1 MSFPDPIFRRR
12 KRNQTPN
19 LKLEDLTMNS
29 LITLLTTS
37 KGWLIRQAIKA
48 TAYITTPLTVWLEAN
63 GQGDHAA
70 ALTTGIVA
78 AVSVLVELGLSYAAR
93 KNP

>member
-19 LKLEDLTMNS
+19 LKLEHLTMNS

-48 TAYITTPLTVWLEAN
+48 TAYITTPLTVWLESN

-78 AVSVLVELGLSYAAR
+78 AVSVIVELGLSYAAR

>member
-1 MSFPDPIFRRR
+1 MSFPDPIFRRP

-19 LKLEDLTMNS
+19 LKLEDIPMNS

-48 TAYITTPLTVWLEAN
+48 TAYITTPLTVWLETH

-78 AVSVLVELGLSYAAR
+78 AVTVIVEIALSYAAR